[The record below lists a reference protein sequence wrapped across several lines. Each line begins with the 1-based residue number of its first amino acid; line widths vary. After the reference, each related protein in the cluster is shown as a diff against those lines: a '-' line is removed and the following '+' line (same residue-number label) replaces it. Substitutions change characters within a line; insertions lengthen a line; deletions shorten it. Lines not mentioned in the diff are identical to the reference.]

1 MKIVLI
7 TGASSGFG
15 EACARRF
22 ASAGDRLILLAR
34 SADKLKALAR
44 ELSAQGTSVHVAV
57 CDMQDRDTVLT
68 LIESLPAEFRDI
80 DLLINNAGLALGT
93 NGAHEADLEDWE
105 TMVDT
110 NIKGLMRI
118 TRTVLPGMV
127 LRNRGH
133 VINIGS
139 TAASWPYP
147 GGNAYGGTKAFVAQF
162 TRNLKADLVG
172 TAIRVSNIE
181 PGMADTNFS
190 KTRFK
195 GDQSKADAVYAGTQS
210 LAAED
215 IAETVYW
222 ISTQPAHVNIN
233 TVEIMPTCQAWAG
246 WAVAREKG

>member
-1 MKIVLI
+1 MNTILI

-22 ASAGDRLILLAR
+22 ATAGDRLILVAR
-34 SADKLKALAR
+34 SQDKLNVLADELKAKG
-44 ELSAQGTSVHVAV
+44 SPVHVAI
-57 CDMQDRDTVLT
+57 CDMQDRDAVLN
-68 LIESLPAEFRDI
+68 LVESLPPEFQNI
-80 DLLINNAGLALGT
+80 DVLINNAGLALGVK
-93 NGAHEADLEDWE
+93 GAHEAELDDWE

-110 NIKGLMRI
+110 NIKGLMRM
-118 TRTVLPGMV
+118 TRSVLPGMV
-127 LRNRGH
+127 MRNKGH

-172 TAIRVSNIE
+172 TQVRVSNIE

-195 GDQSKADAVYAGTQS
+195 GDAEKADAVYAGTES
-210 LAAED
+210 LTADD

-222 ISTQPAHVNIN
+222 IASRPAHVNIN
-233 TVEIMPTCQAWAG
+233 SVEIMPTCQAWAG
-246 WAVAREKG
+246 WSVARATE

>member
-1 MKIVLI
+1 MNTVMI

-22 ASAGDRLILLAR
+22 AAEGDRLILVAR
-34 SADKLKALAR
+34 SADKLNALA
-44 ELSAQGTSVHVAV
+44 EAISAEADSVHVAV
-57 CDMQDRDTVLT
+57 CDMQDRDAVLN
-68 LIESLPAEFRDI
+68 LVESLPPAFQEI
-80 DLLINNAGLALGT
+80 DLLINNAGLALGIK
-93 NGAHEADLEDWE
+93 GAHEADLDDWE

-110 NIKGLMRI
+110 NIKGLMRL
-118 TRTVLPGMV
+118 TRAVLPGMV

-162 TRNLKADLVG
+162 TRNLKADLIG

-195 GDQSKADAVYAGTQS
+195 GDQEKANEVYAGTES
-210 LAAED
+210 LTADD
-215 IAETVYW
+215 IADTVFW
-222 ISTQPAHVNIN
+222 IASRPAHVNIN
-233 TVEIMPTCQAWAG
+233 SVEIMPTCQAWGG
-246 WAVAREKG
+246 WAVSRN

>member
-1 MKIVLI
+1 MNTVLI

-22 ASAGDRLILLAR
+22 AQAGDRLILVAR
-34 SADKLKALAR
+34 SADKLHALAA
-44 ELSAQGTSVHVAV
+44 ELGTAGVPVHVAV
-57 CDMQDRDTVLT
+57 CDMQDRDAVLSLVET
-68 LIESLPAEFRDI
+68 LPAEFQDI
-80 DLLINNAGLALGT
+80 DILINNAGLALGVK
-93 NGAHEADLEDWE
+93 GAHEADIDDWE

-110 NIKGLMRI
+110 NIKGLMRM
-118 TRTVLPGMV
+118 TRAVLPGMV
-127 LRNRGH
+127 LRNSGH
-133 VINIGS
+133 IINIGS
-139 TAASWPYP
+139 TAANWPYP

-162 TRNLKADLVG
+162 TRNLKADLIG
-172 TAIRVSNIE
+172 TPVRVSNIE

-210 LAAED
+210 LTAED

-222 ISTQPAHVNIN
+222 IASRPAHVNIN

-246 WAVAREKG
+246 WTVARKPG